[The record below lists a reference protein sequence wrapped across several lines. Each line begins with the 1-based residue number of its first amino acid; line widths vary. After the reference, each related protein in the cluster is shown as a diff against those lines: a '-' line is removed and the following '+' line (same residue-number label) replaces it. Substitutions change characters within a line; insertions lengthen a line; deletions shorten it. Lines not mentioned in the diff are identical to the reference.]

1 MLPPL
6 GQLDNVLEIL
16 SLLPVH
22 LDMQLHHYVVHSQEH
37 TVGSIYFSLFNK
49 MQETNANWYQKSFCW
64 SKFSVTY
71 QNLDFVPVPNFL
83 FETKS

>member
-16 SLLPVH
+16 SLLQVH

-37 TVGSIYFSLFNK
+37 TVSSIYFFITVRAPL
-49 MQETNANWYQKSFCW
+49 
-64 SKFSVTY
+64 
-71 QNLDFVPVPNFL
+71 
-83 FETKS
+83 